1 LADAM
6 EPRGAF
12 RLSGF
17 SKDVDGRHL
26 EFQDS
31 EPALPTCALCG
42 LVPAAT
48 YKLTCKHI
56 FCPACFTGV
65 VQKTKTSLHCPVD
78 GKSFR
83 PKKALSSSSKASV
96 SVLKLVVFCF
106 NKRNGCSFFGTVS
119 AMLEHFGVCPCW
131 ELTCQLCQSTVL
143 RSSLVSH
150 VETVHL
156 KRENR
161 PMNTRSSSAMP
172 GPSTSVAPSVMP
184 GTSAAVAPIAMQAP
198 FVAVAVSA
206 ASPVTAAPEVEPSR
220 SSQDFL
226 KAISKLISR
235 STDDIKMTQ
244 ELHLARL
251 LSNIDSLKRQ
261 PGNTAG
267 LVGFPTPRLYT
278 AYSQVVDVVD
288 GKERKTD
295 EVVPYTLYHWSVSP
309 FSRLRVG
316 IHHFSSDVFMIA
328 PGYNVQLKG
337 CIDGIATVE
346 LKVEVTIR
354 SITGASKANGDK
366 ALLDDDKL
374 FTFKIV
380 NNNSRKESIFTA
392 YLFEDTFGESSLPL
406 DSPDG
411 VTSGWMDVGV
421 IDRAVFERDFVDED
435 SFLIIF
441 GIADT
446 PIS

>member
-1 LADAM
+1 MTTTAQLTDAM
-6 EPRGAF
+6 EPRRAF

-26 EFQDS
+26 EFQDN

-65 VQKTKTSLHCPVD
+65 VQETKTSLHCPVD

-96 SVLKLVVFCF
+96 SV
-106 NKRNGCSFFGTVS
+106 
-119 AMLEHFGVCPCW
+119 
-131 ELTCQLCQSTVL
+131 
-143 RSSLVSH
+143 
-150 VETVHL
+150 
-156 KRENR
+156 
-161 PMNTRSSSAMP
+161 
-172 GPSTSVAPSVMP
+172 
-184 GTSAAVAPIAMQAP
+184 
-198 FVAVAVSA
+198 
-206 ASPVTAAPEVEPSR
+206 
-220 SSQDFL
+220 
-226 KAISKLISR
+226 
-235 STDDIKMTQ
+235 
-244 ELHLARL
+244 
-251 LSNIDSLKRQ
+251 
-261 PGNTAG
+261 
-267 LVGFPTPRLYT
+267 
-278 AYSQVVDVVD
+278 VDVVD
-288 GKERKTD
+288 GKERKTG

-309 FSRLRVG
+309 FSKLRVG
-316 IHHFSSDVFMIA
+316 IHHFSSEVFMIA

-354 SITGASKANGDK
+354 AITGTSKTKGDK

-411 VTSGWMDVGV
+411 ATSEWMDVGV
-421 IDRAVFERDFVDED
+421 IDRIVFERDFVNED

-446 PIS
+446 PKSEIAI